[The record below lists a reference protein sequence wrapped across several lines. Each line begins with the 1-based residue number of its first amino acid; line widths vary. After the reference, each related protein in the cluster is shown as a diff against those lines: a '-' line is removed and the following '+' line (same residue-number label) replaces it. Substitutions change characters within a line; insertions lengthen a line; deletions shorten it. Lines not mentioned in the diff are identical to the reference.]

1 MELKTAITFIVACI
15 PFLLFTVWA
24 IVDVLMKDFGTTGR
38 KALWALVASVPFFGA
53 VVYLLV
59 GFRQGRKPE
68 HSG

>member
-15 PFLLFTVWA
+15 PFLLFTIWA

-38 KALWALVASVPFFGA
+38 KALWALVASVPFIGA

-68 HSG
+68 HTG

>member
-38 KALWALVASVPFFGA
+38 KALWALVASVPFIGA

>member
-1 MELKTAITFIVACI
+1 MELKTAITFVVACI

-38 KALWALVASVPFFGA
+38 KALWALVASVPFIGA

-68 HSG
+68 HTG

>member
-1 MELKTAITFIVACI
+1 MDLKTAITFIVACI

>member
-59 GFRQGRKPE
+59 GFRPGRKPE

>member
-1 MELKTAITFIVACI
+1 MDLKAAITFIVACI

-24 IVDVLMKDFGTTGR
+24 IVDVLMKYFGTTGR
-38 KALWALVASVPFFGA
+38 KALWALVASVPFIGA

-68 HSG
+68 KAG

>member
-1 MELKTAITFIVACI
+1 MDLKAAITFIVACI

-38 KALWALVASVPFFGA
+38 KALWALVASVPFVGA

-59 GFRQGRKPE
+59 GFRQGRKP
-68 HSG
+68 GKAG

>member
-1 MELKTAITFIVACI
+1 MDLKTAITFIVACV
-15 PFLLFTVWA
+15 PFLLLTVWA

-38 KALWALVASVPFFGA
+38 KALWALVASVPFIGA

-68 HSG
+68 HTD